1 MFDLSMGEIAIIGVV
16 GLVVLGPERLPVVA
30 RTIGSW
36 VRKAKQTMESIKSG
50 IGQDFQLQ
58 GELDI
63 LKQELAELKA
73 QGLAHLHSVNHT
85 MQQSLAM
92 DEQTPPPSMV
102 EDKQADVSLAPTP
115 PTKDAP

>member
-30 RTIGSW
+30 RAIGGW
-36 VRKAKQTMESIKSG
+36 IRRAKQTMESIKSG
-50 IGQDFQLQ
+50 VGQDLQLQ
-58 GELDI
+58 GELDT

-73 QGLAHLHSVNHT
+73 QGLAHLHSANQT

-92 DEQTPPPSMV
+92 DEQTTSPPKDEEQP
-102 EDKQADVSLAPTP
+102 LAPTP